1 MPISRKRRKPKRN
14 IMLTLLSIF
23 IITLILSV
31 VISAAI
37 VFFIVKDALTDL
49 PEMDPTIYTL
59 KTPRFLTVRQSSES
73 STTAIRTEIHDEISK
88 MPSTLS
94 LPLRTR
100 HFGAIRLQLCAPL
113 GAVRDAIPSDSDI
126 SGTSAITQLAKCLS
140 TRTMSEEVST
150 ENQRSLLCHA
160 D

>member
-49 PEMDPTIYTL
+49 PEIDPTIYTFTENSQIL
-59 KTPRFLTVRQSSES
+59 DSEGNLLGV
-73 STTAIRTEIHDEISK
+73 IYDGNLRTEIQYDEISK
-88 MPSTLS
+88 
-94 LPLRTR
+94 
-100 HFGAIRLQLCAPL
+100 
-113 GAVRDAIPSDSDI
+113 DAINALV
-126 SGTSAITQLAKCLS
+126 AIED
-140 TRTMSEEVST
+140 RTFW
-150 ENQRSLLCHA
+150 A
-160 D
+160 P